1 MLKLAIRENPGAQI
15 IYKAHPDLEFSDE
28 VRKIRSEVS
37 GDYQIIDG
45 SISMY
50 DCTEEVDQAYT
61 ITSLSGFEA
70 LLAGV
75 PKVTTLGCPFYAGW
89 GLTDDRQYNPRR
101 TVKRTLEEVFACA
114 YLLYP
119 TYFDPASG
127 KKLKAEEVAD
137 RIYKEKVKAYGKE
150 RQLYAPFPKLKEVKL
165 PSCFDRR
172 NSKEIQRVVDSD
184 KKIILAISDGRA
196 GDDIIFNK
204 FSESVNI
211 PLELLN
217 IVTDDV
223 AFEKAFIFAKQNPL
237 LYKRYITNRLT
248 PLISNIKM
256 VLFTSD
262 LNPFT
267 RIVVEVCAELEIKT
281 LLIVNEP
288 RYISHETWYWDPESR
303 VSIPQ
308 CEEVWVSTSF
318 QKDIFIERGYPE
330 DRIFVTPSPY
340 IMSRVD
346 YSIKI
351 SKKQF
356 CRLYGFDPL
365 KKIVLYSCVDF
376 GLFVDSSLAN
386 RAQKDSLLA
395 VINYCRDNDVQLLI
409 RCNSK
414 SLLQI
419 YDDFSKIIEEQ
430 KCCEVESSD
439 FAMNV
444 IESICHADCV
454 ISADNE
460 VLENAILMCRYA
472 IALRF
477 IHELKLPWDE
487 NYVRVAE
494 NVEELENSLR
504 KLDSYELNM
513 KKNADFKKIIVQDSG
528 LFNILK
534 NDSGITLNAFLNKP
548 SLPSVFDK
556 LLQRIS
562 LDVVLTGFPE
572 NQSSNRYLKYL
583 LGTNTLLGK
592 DHCTAPVC
600 SSASFIQWGIKTTD
614 NNFILQQIAKQLCKD
629 VIYIEDGL
637 IRSVGIGLS
646 QEPSL
651 SIMFD
656 DNTAY
661 YDAVGVSHLETCLIN
676 DPEIGEDRSNYCRSC
691 INKIVSNCVSK
702 YNGAPLFDLNI
713 GTSGR
718 RKILL
723 VDQRLGDFS
732 ISMGLGSEKSF
743 DTMLDDALR
752 ETYCDIIIKQHP
764 DALKGGK
771 QSAFN
776 KDRIDNLKK
785 LQLNNTIITID
796 YDINPYCLFD
806 IVDEVW
812 VCTSGM
818 GFEALMA
825 GKKVR
830 CYGMPFYAGWGLT
843 EDMLSLPRR
852 NRKHSLEHI
861 FHYVYTVFSRY
872 YDPDKQTLVPVED
885 IVDYIVSNRDKY
897 KR

>member
-691 INKIVSNCVSK
+691 INKIVSNRVSK
-702 YNGAPLFDLNI
+702 YNDAPLFDLNI

-752 ETYCDIIIKQHP
+752 ETDCDIIIKQHP

-796 YDINPYCLFD
+796 YCLFD

-843 EDMLSLPRR
+843 EDMLSLQRR